1 MVEGEELA
9 EELPYR
15 VMPAVTVDNE
25 HFWRGGEEGE
35 LRFLRCDRCGYWI
48 HPPAPIC
55 PECLGREVSVQ
66 AVSGE
71 ATVLTYTVNHQ
82 LWYPNLD
89 PPYVV
94 AIVDLPEQDDLR
106 LTTNIVNCDPSAV
119 DFGMPVTVTFMEY
132 PDSRGN
138 VWLPMFE
145 PAQPGRSVQAG
156 PSDDSAKPHRSGQSG
171 EAAQPE
177 EPSQPDERNRADGG
191 GA

>member
-1 MVEGEELA
+1 MGTEAAEAET
-9 EELPYR
+9 EELPFR

-25 HFWRGGEEGE
+25 HFWYGGAEGE
-35 LRFLRCDRCGYWI
+35 LRILRCDACRYWI

-55 PECLGREVSVQ
+55 PVCMGREISPE

-71 ATVLTYTVNHQ
+71 ATVLTYTVNRQ

-94 AIVDLPEQDDLR
+94 AIVSLPEQYDLR
-106 LTTNIVNCDPSAV
+106 LTTNLVNCEPDEV
-119 DFGMPVTVTFMEY
+119 DFDMAVRVTFMEY

-145 PAQPGRSVQAG
+145 PVGDQ
-156 PSDDSAKPHRSGQSG
+156 
-171 EAAQPE
+171 
-177 EPSQPDERNRADGG
+177 
-191 GA
+191 